1 MSYCRILYCLIE
13 LKKIILAN
21 HYAEIIKK
29 KFSKEMIASKF
40 QEQLD
45 RLDKL
50 NKDKRHRLESIELSY
65 LICNFFKLLEGRI
78 PQEILS
84 NVKPILHLKDSLYEQ
99 LINEFHLFMMN
110 NPLIIGLTQKDSFNF
125 NGLLI

>member
-1 MSYCRILYCLIE
+1 M
-13 LKKIILAN
+13 
-21 HYAEIIKK
+21 
-29 KFSKEMIASKF
+29 
-40 QEQLD
+40 
-45 RLDKL
+45 DKL

-84 NVKPILHLKDSLYEQ
+84 NVQPILHFKDSLYEQ

-110 NPLIIGLTQKDSFNF
+110 NPLIIGLTQKDTFNIIYF
-125 NGLLI
+125 TNIFLQK